1 VPHARRLVKDAPNI
15 EADGQLSEAEEAELY
30 RHYGL
35 DYDTVTADSD
45 QTASQPGGPAD
56 QDQPTAPP
64 ATDEQ
69 AAAPAGGPAQ
79 RRSGEEP
86 AATDA
91 IGSAQPATEDGF
103 EVGEGLSRPFVYE
116 TPAHPT
122 VARAAGSG
130 SPGRCG
136 CAGTWSPRW

>member
-1 VPHARRLVKDAPNI
+1 VVRTGLFGLRSWFVPLAEAIEVGDQIQVPHERGLVKDAPNV

-56 QDQPTAPP
+56 QDQPTMPP

-69 AAAPAGGPAQ
+69 AAAPAGGLTQ
-79 RRSGEEP
+79 RQSGEEP
-86 AATDA
+86 EPRTAS
-91 IGSAQPATEDGF
+91 GRPSQPPRMA
-103 EVGEGLSRPFVYE
+103 SRSV
-116 TPAHPT
+116 
-122 VARAAGSG
+122 RG
-130 SPGRCG
+130 
-136 CAGTWSPRW
+136 